1 MTPPYRRGY
10 AYSPRAALRALMH
23 STVILSQLPATTSAL
38 GQTQGRSVL
47 NLVQNDNGDDDG
59 VGESF
64 HYSHLKFLLKYVTE
78 GAWCINPRT
87 HTPRSLMH
95 NDKRFLQTCQ
105 QGNGERSGY
114 FIKKSEITN
123 Y

>member
-1 MTPPYRRGY
+1 MPPLSHIYNFAEVLVGCFGYLLQPNKARRLSDLVGGGMTPPYRRGY

-78 GAWCINPRT
+78 GHGA
-87 HTPRSLMH
+87 
-95 NDKRFLQTCQ
+95 
-105 QGNGERSGY
+105 
-114 FIKKSEITN
+114 
-123 Y
+123 

>member
-1 MTPPYRRGY
+1 MPPPYRRGY

-23 STVILSQLPATTSAL
+23 SSVILSHLPATTSAL

-87 HTPRSLMH
+87 HSPILLCTMTKDFYKLVNKGMAKDQDIS
-95 NDKRFLQTCQ
+95 
-105 QGNGERSGY
+105 
-114 FIKKSEITN
+114 
-123 Y
+123 